1 MSYLSLLSDN
11 FSYIVALTAA
21 VLFAWMFVLNSR
33 NNANTARITRCVAIL
48 EELSEDGSKGRQFF
62 EQVRDVQALDER
74 VKRICEEMT
83 QEVVEQNLAHLTAS
97 VNAIKEHINN
107 FEEERIAYIE
117 DQINSIEEIV
127 VSLKAQLSAPQ
138 NARQAAPQQQQ
149 QAETQQNAA
158 PQMSEEDKV
167 VQMHKS
173 GRSVDEISRA
183 LGIGVNKVA
192 MILRMRTNA

>member
-11 FSYIVALTAA
+11 FSYIVALTAT

-74 VKRICEEMT
+74 VKRVCEEMT
-83 QEVVEQNLAHLTAS
+83 QEIVEQNLAHLTAS

-107 FEEERIAYIE
+107 FEEERVAYIE

-127 VSLKAQLSAPQ
+127 VSLKTQLSAPQ
-138 NARQAAPQQQQ
+138 NARQVMTQQ
-149 QAETQQNAA
+149 QAAPQQNAA

-173 GRSVDEISRA
+173 GRSVDEISRT

>member
-11 FSYIVALTAA
+11 FSYIVALTAT

-74 VKRICEEMT
+74 VKRVCEEMT
-83 QEVVEQNLAHLTAS
+83 QEIVEQNLAHLTAS

-107 FEEERIAYIE
+107 FEEERVAYIE

-127 VSLKAQLSAPQ
+127 VSLKTQLSAPQ
-138 NARQAAPQQQQ
+138 NARQVM
-149 QAETQQNAA
+149 TQQNAA

-173 GRSVDEISRA
+173 GRSVDEISRT

>member
-74 VKRICEEMT
+74 VKRVCEEMT

-138 NARQAAPQQQQ
+138 NARQAAPQQQ
-149 QAETQQNAA
+149 AEPQQNAA

-192 MILRMRTNA
+192 MILRMRTSA